1 MSAAATILNELSQ
14 ALESSVATGRDLAV
28 AVRNAAH
35 RHVAGLV
42 WEPGVVVTSEQAV
55 GEREEYEV
63 VDAEG
68 RVARARIVGRDPG
81 TNLLALRTDSTSPVG
96 ARRVAQ
102 ARTGALMLALGANV
116 DGSTIARLGIVN
128 AVAPQWYS
136 RAGGRIEQ
144 RITLDIRLDRT
155 EEGGPVVDSGGSL
168 LGMSTLGPPGEVLV
182 VPHATIER
190 VVPQMLRDGH
200 ATRGWLGL
208 GLQPVAVPEGLR
220 EAAGQSAGM
229 MVMSIAADG
238 PAAKAGVKAGDI
250 LLTIDGASVR
260 SARRLAAQLDDT
272 SVGKQIALRLI
283 RSGEVI
289 AVEAAVAPR
298 PK

>member
-1 MSAAATILNELSQ
+1 MSAAATILNDLSQ
-14 ALESSVATGRDLAV
+14 VLESSVATGRDLAV

-35 RHVAGLV
+35 RHVSGLV
-42 WEPGVVVTSEQAV
+42 WEPGIVVTSEQAV

-63 VDAEG
+63 VDGEG

-81 TNLLALRTDSTSPVG
+81 TNLLALRTDPTFPVG
-96 ARRVAQ
+96 ARRAAQ
-102 ARTGALMLALGANV
+102 ARTGTLLLALGANA
-116 DGSTIARLGIVN
+116 DGATIARLGIVN

-155 EEGGPVVDSGGSL
+155 EEGGPVVDAGGSL

-182 VPHATIER
+182 IPHATIER
-190 VVPQMLRDGH
+190 VIPQLLRDGH

-208 GLQPVAVPEGLR
+208 GLQPVAVPDGLR

-229 MVMSIAADG
+229 MVMSTVADG
-238 PAAKAGVKAGDI
+238 PAATAGVKAGDI

-260 SARRLAAQLDDT
+260 SARQLAAQLDDT

-283 RSGEVI
+283 RGGEVV

-298 PK
+298 TK

>member
-1 MSAAATILNELSQ
+1 
-14 ALESSVATGRDLAV
+14 
-28 AVRNAAH
+28 
-35 RHVAGLV
+35 
-42 WEPGVVVTSEQAV
+42 
-55 GEREEYEV
+55 
-63 VDAEG
+63 
-68 RVARARIVGRDPG
+68 
-81 TNLLALRTDSTSPVG
+81 LRTDPTFPVG
-96 ARRVAQ
+96 AWRAAQ

-155 EEGGPVVDSGGSL
+155 EEGGPVVDAGGSL

-182 VPHATIER
+182 IPQATIER
-190 VVPQMLRDGH
+190 VIPQLLRDGH

-229 MVMSIAADG
+229 MVMSIVADG
-238 PAAKAGVKAGDI
+238 PAVTAGVKAGDI
-250 LLTIDGASVR
+250 LLTIDGVSVR

-272 SVGKQIALRLI
+272 SIGKQVALRLI
-283 RSGEVI
+283 RGGEVI
-289 AVEAAVAPR
+289 AVEAAVASR